1 MRGSGTSQVGCS
13 HPRRTDARPL
23 LQLLESQGDPLVRRV
38 RLLDEDPELG
48 AGLSPQEFEQA
59 RFAVAS
65 ELVELRPGIHALECV
80 GSADDL
86 GLLLVSGCII
96 RRVQIAERRSG
107 ELLGPGSIVRP
118 WAEQGATDALVPLD
132 VHWQVIAPTELVL
145 LDERIVAALARWPSV
160 MRTML
165 VRAVDRSHTL
175 ALLGAIHCLQHVEL
189 RLLSLFWH
197 LADRF
202 GRVTP
207 EGIVIPLKLSHGNI
221 ADLVGS
227 QRPTV
232 SSRLVGLAERGQ
244 VLRRPD
250 RSWLLCGDPP
260 LAPRDVRVP
269 RRAPD

>member
-1 MRGSGTSQVGCS
+1 M
-13 HPRRTDARPL
+13 
-23 LQLLESQGDPLVRRV
+23 ESNPDSLARRV

-48 AGLSPQEFEQA
+48 AELSSHEFEQA
-59 RFAVAS
+59 RYAVTV
-65 ELVELRPGIHALECV
+65 ETVELRPGIHALECV
-80 GSADDL
+80 GAPGDL
-86 GLLLVSGCII
+86 GLLVLGGSLI

-107 ELLGPGSIVRP
+107 ELLGPGTIVRP
-118 WAEQGATDALVPLD
+118 WGQLAAEALVPLD
-132 VHWQVIAPTELVL
+132 VHWQVIAAAELAI
-145 LDERIVAALARWPSV
+145 LDDRVVAAAARWPALT
-160 MRTML
+160 RALL

-189 RLLSLFWH
+189 RLLALFWH

-207 EGIVIPLKLSHGNI
+207 DGIVIPLKLSHGHI

-232 SSRLVGLAERGQ
+232 SSRLVGLAERGE

-250 RSWLLCGDPP
+250 RTWLLCGEPP

-269 RRAPD
+269 RRAPDR